1 LKKGK
6 SNEETIQF
14 VEAKNDDYD
23 IVNRLKTLKP
33 MVEPVKTFKSDISK
47 IQKAEFL
54 KAQSIKSKTTT
65 QYKQQHVTPIKED
78 PLIKAKKLLDDAN
91 NVLQVYLSVG
101 SEDDPIVDNMKTNIK
116 QLATNYFKELTKI
129 NLKSTTSTA
138 LILLTQSTASDSHPD
153 LAFNMSTF
161 T

>member
-1 LKKGK
+1 M
-6 SNEETIQF
+6 T
-14 VEAKNDDYD
+14 
-23 IVNRLKTLKP
+23 
-33 MVEPVKTFKSDISK
+33 
-47 IQKAEFL
+47 
-54 KAQSIKSKTTT
+54 
-65 QYKQQHVTPIKED
+65 
-78 PLIKAKKLLDDAN
+78 KAKKLLDDAN

-101 SEDDPIVDNMKTNIK
+101 SEDDPIVDNMKNNIK